1 MARIIFW
8 WHRNFEM
15 THQGPCHSL
24 MAGLGSQQGQPR
36 SEVSLWLL
44 LRSPSTYQ
52 FLCFVGTQ
60 VLLHVAE
67 SPILWELASFL
78 LIVIGD
84 LREKMTFPLKRDLTL
99 GILSGI
105 FDVVFTLVD
114 NDNIIKSLWTS
125 SEMICVNCLGKY
137 RPLWRPAP
145 THEVFC
151 KPVIVPGL
159 LLVWN
164 FPFFAS
170 GSFAPTVCS
179 LFFHLK
185 KNLSLAHCIR
195 SLSAAWTTFVFQ
207 SRVLE
212 S

>member
-1 MARIIFW
+1 MARTIFW

-15 THQGPCHSL
+15 TCQGPCHCL
-24 MAGLGSQQGQPR
+24 MVGLGSQQGQPR

-44 LRSPSTYQ
+44 LYSPPTYQ
-52 FLCFVGTQ
+52 FFCFAGTQ

-99 GILSGI
+99 GTLSGI

-114 NDNIIKSLWTS
+114 NDNIIKALWIS

-137 RPLWRPAP
+137 SPFWRPA
-145 THEVFC
+145 TTSEVFC
-151 KPVIVPGL
+151 KPVIVPCL

-170 GSFAPTVCS
+170 GSFA
-179 LFFHLK
+179 LNIFQLK
-185 KNLSLAHCIR
+185 KKSIFSSLY
-195 SLSAAWTTFVFQ
+195 
-207 SRVLE
+207 
-212 S
+212 

>member
-15 THQGPCHSL
+15 TRQGSCHCL
-24 MAGLGSQQGQPR
+24 MAGASVLGSQQGQPR

-44 LRSPSTYQ
+44 LCSAPTYQ
-52 FLCFVGTQ
+52 FFCFAGTQ
-60 VLLHVAE
+60 VFLHVAE

-78 LIVIGD
+78 LIVIGV

-99 GILSGI
+99 GTLSGI

-114 NDNIIKSLWTS
+114 NDNIIKALWIS

-137 RPLWRPAP
+137 RPFWRPA
-145 THEVFC
+145 TTSEVFC
-151 KPVIVPGL
+151 KPVIVPCL

-170 GSFAPTVCS
+170 GSFA
-179 LFFHLK
+179 LNIFQLK
-185 KNLSLAHCIR
+185 KIHL
-195 SLSAAWTTFVFQ
+195 
-207 SRVLE
+207 
-212 S
+212 